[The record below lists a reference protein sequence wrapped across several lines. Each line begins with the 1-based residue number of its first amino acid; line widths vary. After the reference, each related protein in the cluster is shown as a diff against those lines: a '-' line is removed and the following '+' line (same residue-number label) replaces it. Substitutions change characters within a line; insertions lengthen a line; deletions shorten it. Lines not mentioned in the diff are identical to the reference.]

1 MENKK
6 KEFSLQKGV
15 WIDDLNCLRL
25 SKSLSPNAWC
35 LVNYSNSLIKIA
47 ISNGKKRKDYYPIR
61 KETVRKF
68 LAKGRGWSTREF
80 RRNLKILE
88 DNGVILRT
96 HHTYTWN
103 EQGIRNLLNGEIP
116 PAKINKTLEDIF
128 KEKDPKWK
136 PKQD

>member
-15 WIDDLNCLRL
+15 WIDDWNYLKLANYL
-25 SKSLSPNAWC
+25 PYNAHT
-35 LVNYSNSLIKIA
+35 LVLATNGMIKFA
-47 ISNGKKRKDYYPIR
+47 ISNGKKKSDYYPIR

-68 LAKGRGWSTREF
+68 TAKEKGWSTREF

-88 DNGVILRT
+88 DYGIILRT
-96 HHTYTWN
+96 HHSYTWN
-103 EQGIRNLLNGEIP
+103 EEGIRNLLNGEIP

-136 PKQD
+136 PNQE